1 MPRLASGMICLILA
15 SALAAPAW
23 AQRNPRGTAKLDLNG
38 KVVAVEYGRPSLR
51 GRTVQQML
59 SRLGAD
65 GVWRLGA
72 DQATTF
78 STSQD
83 LRFGGAVISKGE
95 YSLWAKKQADGSW
108 TLIFNK
114 QHGQWGMNSDGLAD
128 RDPNLDVVAVQLM
141 ESKAPSAV
149 GQVTIT
155 LEKAENGAAIS
166 IVWGDMKLS
175 ANFE

>member
-1 MPRLASGMICLILA
+1 MPRLPRRMVFLTLA
-15 SALAAPAW
+15 SALAVPAG

-38 KVVAVEYGRPSLR
+38 KVVVVEYGRPSLR
-51 GRTVQQML
+51 GRTVEQML

-78 STSQD
+78 SASQD
-83 LRFGGAVISKGE
+83 LKFGGAVISKGE
-95 YSLWAKKQADGSW
+95 YSLWAKKQADDSW

-114 QHGQWGMNSDGLAD
+114 QHGQWGVNSDGLAD
-128 RDPNLDVVAVQLM
+128 RNPNLDVVAVPLM
-141 ESKAPSAV
+141 KSKATSAV

-155 LEKAENGAAIS
+155 LERAENGAAIC
-166 IVWGDMKLS
+166 IAWGDMKLS